1 MAVIKI
7 KMELWKGDI
16 CVCDFS
22 DDGEGVKEEKMH
34 VHEKGGGMWGPGWMG
49 IRLSGPQLGIRD
61 KDWVNTDHWGKFPS
75 LAFYLRGK
83 E

>member
-1 MAVIKI
+1 M
-7 KMELWKGDI
+7 
-16 CVCDFS
+16 CDFS

-61 KDWVNTDHWGKFPS
+61 KDWVNTDH
-75 LAFYLRGK
+75 
-83 E
+83 